1 MALEQAWGGFIR
13 IRFGFGTGKRA
24 VSLVYILYLQKNLA
38 NAFQFGVGLVLE
50 PKMHFN
56 LGLLKQVLEPKLNM
70 HKVLE
75 PLVLEPFGSAHPV
88 SISLTIA

>member
-1 MALEQAWGGFIR
+1 
-13 IRFGFGTGKRA
+13 
-24 VSLVYILYLQKNLA
+24 
-38 NAFQFGVGLVLE
+38 
-50 PKMHFN
+50 MHFN